1 MMMTRWFALL
11 SAAWLLAACAGQ
23 PTRDATTPSQRA
35 AAINVQLGHGYIEQ
49 GKYDVALEKLKR
61 AIKEDPNLPSAHHA
75 IAFLYERLGQNDLA
89 DEHFRRALAL
99 DPDDSEAH
107 YSYGNFLCRRS
118 RHADAEAQYLA
129 ALKNPLYK
137 SPALAYANAGAC
149 LMRVPDYVRAEPYLR
164 QALTLESQQ
173 AGALYAMAELTLKT
187 DRALAARGYLAR
199 FVEEHRHTAASLW
212 LGIQIERRLGDQGAA
227 DSYAL
232 LLRRDFSDSRE
243 AQLLLGSGG
252 DAGAGAR

>member
-1 MMMTRWFALL
+1 MTMMRWFAVLF
-11 SAAWLLAACAGQ
+11 AACLLAACAGQ

-49 GKYDVALEKLKR
+49 GKYELAQQKLKK
-61 AIKEDPNLPSAHHA
+61 AIEQDPNLPSAHHS

-89 DEHFRRALAL
+89 DDHFRRALAL
-99 DPDDSEAH
+99 DPSDSEAH
-107 YSYGNFLCRRS
+107 YSYGNFLCRRN

-137 SPALAYANAGAC
+137 NPALSYANAGAC
-149 LMRVPDYVRAEPYLR
+149 LMRIPDYARAEAYLR
-164 QALTLESQQ
+164 QALTLEPRQP
-173 AGALYAMAELTLKT
+173 GALYAMADLTLKT

-199 FVEEHRHTAASLW
+199 FVEVNKQSAASLW
-212 LGIQIERRLGDQGAA
+212 LGIQIERKLGDMGAA
-227 DSYAL
+227 DAYAL
-232 LLRRDFSDSRE
+232 LLRRDFGDSRE
-243 AQLLLGSGG
+243 AQLLMETER